1 MLRASAICEQAGIPS
16 VSLTCEGFQT
26 QFKASSIGLRVP
38 GIASALVPSRPD
50 LQTDEE
56 LRRNVFTV
64 TAEEVIAGLT
74 TNASRQDS
82 EVEPDVYTP
91 WFSGGLEAV
100 NRRFVKMGLSDG
112 LPVIPPT
119 HARIAEFLSW
129 TTRDPKEV
137 LGVPLPDQREAT
149 IWSIAV
155 NGVMAGCRPQY
166 MPILIAL
173 VEAMVDPAYGV
184 EHSGNTPGSETLIT
198 LNGPIIGQL
207 GFNTTQGALRDGFL
221 PNTSV
226 GRFWR
231 LALLNIAG
239 FRLHQTDKATYGG
252 TWRVV
257 MAENEEVLSE
267 IGWDPNSVEMGFAAG
282 DNTVMIAR
290 YTGGNPVV
298 SVAGSTPEE
307 LLPYVADQLQK
318 EVSWQLMFTVGAR
331 HGSLRPLVVLS
342 PILARTIAKA
352 GWSKTDVKDFLWKHA
367 RKPAWEVERQ
377 RAWDHLTQ
385 WSLAE
390 AVKQGMI
397 PRDFHESDDPN
408 RMVPIVC
415 KREDFVIAVT
425 GDPMRNNAFV
435 FVPNGNL
442 GYTTGKRIVLPA
454 DWEQRLAGL
463 ED

>member
-1 MLRASAICEQAGIPS
+1 MCEQAGIPS
-16 VSLTCEGFQT
+16 VSLTCEGFQI
-26 QFKASSIGLRVP
+26 QFKATSIGLRVP

-56 LRRNVFTV
+56 LRRNIFEV
-64 TAEEVIAGLT
+64 TTAEVIAGLT
-74 TNASRQDS
+74 RVAELQDT
-82 EVEPDVYTP
+82 EAEPDITVP
-91 WFSGGLEAV
+91 WFAGGLDAV
-100 NRRFVKMGLSDG
+100 NRRFVKHGVCDG

-119 HARIAEFLSW
+119 QSRIAQFLSW
-129 TTRDPKEV
+129 TSRDPGEV
-137 LGVPLPDQREAT
+137 LGIPLPDQREAT

-155 NGVMAGCRPQY
+155 NGVMAGCRPEY

-173 VEAMVDPAYGV
+173 IEAMVSPSYGV
-184 EHSGNTPGSETLIT
+184 EHSGNTPGSETLII

-207 GFNTTQGALRDGFL
+207 GFNHTQGAMRDGFL
-221 PNTSV
+221 PNTSI

-231 LALLNIAG
+231 LALQNIAG

-257 MAENEEVLSE
+257 LA
-267 IGWDPNSVEMGFAAG
+267 
-282 DNTVMIAR
+282 DNTVTIAR
-290 YTGGNPVV
+290 YAGGNPLV
-298 SVAGSTPEE
+298 SVAGSTPQE

-318 EVSWQLMFTVGAR
+318 EVSWHLMFTVGAR
-331 HGSLRPLVVLS
+331 HGSLRPLLVFS

-352 GWSKTDVKDFLWKHA
+352 GWSKADVKDFLWAHA

-390 AVKQGMI
+390 AVEQGLI

-415 KREDFVIAVT
+415 KREDFMIAVS
-425 GDPMRNNAFV
+425 GDPMRNNAYLFTH
-435 FVPNGNL
+435 NGNL
-442 GYTTGKRIVLPA
+442 GYPTGKRITLPA
-454 DWEQRLAGL
+454 DWEQRLAKL
-463 ED
+463 EL